1 MRKVSSVVR
10 KGARRSWH
18 ISSLPGHF
26 PDQHQQLG
34 LGGRFGY
41 YFHRKVMM
49 EKELAYDCGINFRK
63 AYRYITNGDIT
74 AAPCKSENLGVVS
87 RPPLRFHFRSAQ

>member
-1 MRKVSSVVR
+1 
-10 KGARRSWH
+10 
-18 ISSLPGHF
+18 
-26 PDQHQQLG
+26 
-34 LGGRFGY
+34 
-41 YFHRKVMM
+41 MM